1 MGNKADGQKTK
12 RKEWAITKY
21 GRIML
26 QKMLRSPTAGRSEK
40 TTSVSPARAV
50 CCEELFLPAKG
61 KKGHRFPGD
70 CCRLD
75 PFVAAQ
81 IAAQNHFSLRPN
93 LNL

>member
-1 MGNKADGQKTK
+1 MGNKAEGRKTK

-21 GRIML
+21 GRLIL
-26 QKMLRSPTAGRSEK
+26 QKMLRSRTGTGTAARSEK
-40 TTSVSPARAV
+40 TTSVSPPRAV
-50 CCEELFLPAKG
+50 FCEELFLPAKG
-61 KKGHRFPGD
+61 
-70 CCRLD
+70 RLD